1 MHELGTFLVTYPCW
15 ALVHKDSILRD
26 AANKPVSYTS
36 PMKFLVLDD
45 KTGGTTF
52 PLFTDGD
59 LASRFKKA
67 SGGMED
73 MRIVEVSTPEMLAGS
88 LRMVRGIAD
97 AMSFDQRQVPGC
109 PYAIWPLEYAI
120 QKIEAG
126 EQL

>member
-1 MHELGTFLVTYPCW
+1 MHELGAFLVTYPCW

-26 AANKPVSYTS
+26 ATNKPVAYTS

-73 MRIVEVSTPEMLAGS
+73 MRIVEVSSPEMLAGS
-88 LRMVRGIAD
+88 LRMVRGVAD
-97 AMSFDQRQVPGC
+97 AMSFDQPQIPGR

>member
-1 MHELGTFLVTYPCW
+1 MHELGTFLVTYPCR
-15 ALVHKDSILRD
+15 ALVHKDSIVRD
-26 AANKPVSYTS
+26 TTGKPIGYTS

-52 PLFTDGD
+52 PLFTDAD
-59 LASRFKKA
+59 LASRFKQA
-67 SGGMED
+67 LGGMKD
-73 MRIVEVSTPEMLAGS
+73 MEIVAVTSPKMLADS
-88 LRMVRGIAD
+88 LRMVQGIAD
-97 AMSFDQRQVPGC
+97 AMSFDQPQVPGR